1 MNKNSSIKSQVL
13 FLRTSDYPL
22 LHPYL
27 FIPSVFL
34 FGFIHTRLFHPLS
47 LLSFILRPS
56 LRSSRL
62 FSPSFLLFIPRF
74 LRMLFFSAC
83 LFLPF
88 SPLIYYLPS
97 LIPFPNTFHCFSPRV
112 YSLPPSLPVYTHPFV
127 FSSYLLS
134 SLINSLHFLS
144 FIQFILSL
152 LPPGFSLPS
161 FIPFPNLFPHSSL
174 FPPPH
179 IFLAPPIYP
188 LPSSTPQ
195 VPLSSFILSLPVSLL
210 TFIPLIYSFLS
221 FIVFFFP
228 SRPLVCPLPLFY
240 SLHSLPSF
248 IPLARGL
255 LSLRAVLNLL

>member
-179 IFLAPPIYP
+179 IFLAPPFILFP
-188 LPSSTPQ
+188 PRLLRFLSLRLFSPFPF
-195 VPLSSFILSLPVSLL
+195 LSS
-210 TFIPLIYSFLS
+210 
-221 FIVFFFP
+221 
-228 SRPLVCPLPLFY
+228 RLF
-240 SLHSLPSF
+240 PSF
-248 IPLARGL
+248 IPSSHL
-255 LSLRAVLNLL
+255 LFFFSPPVPSFVLFPYFIPSILSPRLSP

>member
-34 FGFIHTRLFHPLS
+34 FGFIHTRVFHPLS

-112 YSLPPSLPVYTHPFV
+112 YSLPPSLPPRIHTSLRF
-127 FSSYLLS
+127 LL
-134 SLINSLHFLS
+134 
-144 FIQFILSL
+144 
-152 LPPGFSLPS
+152 
-161 FIPFPNLFPHSSL
+161 
-174 FPPPH
+174 
-179 IFLAPPIYP
+179 
-188 LPSSTPQ
+188 
-195 VPLSSFILSLPVSLL
+195 LL
-210 TFIPLIYSFLS
+210 T
-221 FIVFFFP
+221 VFP
-228 SRPLVCPLPLFY
+228 Y
-240 SLHSLPSF
+240 
-248 IPLARGL
+248 
-255 LSLRAVLNLL
+255 